1 MAGQGSSMGA
11 WALPRLGLGTWA
23 WGDRETWRFDRSYGL
38 AEVEGA
44 FQASWAEW
52 YDYLSE
58 VLPS

>member
-1 MAGQGSSMGA
+1 MGA
-11 WALPRLGLGTWA
+11 WALPRLGAGTWT
-23 WGDRETWRFDRSYGL
+23 WGDRETWRFDRGYGL